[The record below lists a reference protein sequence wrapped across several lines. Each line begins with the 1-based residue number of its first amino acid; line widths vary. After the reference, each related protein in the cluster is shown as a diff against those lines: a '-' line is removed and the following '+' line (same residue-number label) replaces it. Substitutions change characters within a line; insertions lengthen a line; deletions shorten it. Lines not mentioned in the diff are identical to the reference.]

1 MSLTV
6 VARPSGGVWPVGLVQ
21 ALPPR
26 CTLFVLA
33 CVLERE
39 QRSKTS
45 PSPALHC
52 HLAPAAQPNDNA
64 CHWHWRQ
71 WLASWLT
78 GGTTGH
84 THRKPSDTLSLS
96 VAKYTIGVL
105 STHSVREKEKG
116 EHTHTFEY
124 ASVADTGPLLLVF
137 PLECTLHLTVRRHRN
152 CTQIGTQIGTG
163 VTFARAN

>member
-1 MSLTV
+1 MSLAV
-6 VARPSGGVWPVGLVQ
+6 IARPSGGVWPVGLVQ

-45 PSPALHC
+45 PSSALHC

-78 GGTTGH
+78 AGEQLGTHTPKTLRHIVIVGGQIH
-84 THRKPSDTLSLS
+84 YRC
-96 VAKYTIGVL
+96 AKYTQCQ
-105 STHSVREKEKG
+105 G
-116 EHTHTFEY
+116 EGKRRAHTHTFEY
-124 ASVADTGPLLLVF
+124 ASVADTGPLLLVS

-152 CTQIGTQIGTG
+152 CTQIGTG